1 MAERPRPAPRG
12 LLSEAGDGSEGV
24 HTQRRR
30 FGLTSSTC
38 SLIRNPALA
47 TIAYW
52 CIRSDALQQGR
63 FNAALFVIDPNFL
76 LVGCDPKSSEEL
88 TGLQPASLAAS
99 LENDALEPLGLLEGA
114 AHQAGRWHRVVLLV
128 QAGNA
133 AEADHGTWRFM

>member
-63 FNAALFVIDPNFL
+63 FNAALFVIEPDFL
-76 LVGCDPKSSEEL
+76 IVRLDLEL
-88 TGLQPASLAAS
+88 AEQASDFLPALFAIPA
-99 LENDALEPLGLLEGA
+99 N
-114 AHQAGRWHRVVLLV
+114 
-128 QAGNA
+128 
-133 AEADHGTWRFM
+133 